1 MVRGKR
7 VDGPKSNPVHFDFR
21 DDALMTFVE
30 KVYQVPEILGL
41 GVQKS
46 PQGFHLAGSQDFDDG
61 SGNHQP
67 RIWWSWRELNPRP
80 KFLHPRYYMLSQSL
94 HSLASCGRTRH

>member
-1 MVRGKR
+1 
-7 VDGPKSNPVHFDFR
+7 
-21 DDALMTFVE
+21 MTFVE
-30 KVYQVPEILGL
+30 KVDQVPEILGL

-67 RIWWSWRELNPRP
+67 GI
-80 KFLHPRYYMLSQSL
+80 
-94 HSLASCGRTRH
+94 

>member
-1 MVRGKR
+1 MLWAAKKQCAEMVRGKR
-7 VDGPKSNPVHFDFR
+7 VDGPKSNQVHFDFR

-30 KVYQVPEILGL
+30 KVDQVPEILGL

-46 PQGFHLAGSQDFDDG
+46 PQGFHLAGSQDFYDG

-67 RIWWSWRELNPRP
+67 GI
-80 KFLHPRYYMLSQSL
+80 
-94 HSLASCGRTRH
+94 